1 MEYPTDVLFD
11 TIIRYESFTYFLSL
25 KHNEWKV
32 LLKTVSVQTSYII
45 WSFNNSCQV
54 QPNFT
59 FFIKN
64 KAYLF

>member
-1 MEYPTDVLFD
+1 MEYPTDVLFN
-11 TIIRYESFTYFLSL
+11 TIIRYESFTNFLSL

-45 WSFNNSCQV
+45 WSFNMSCQV
-54 QPNFT
+54 QANFT